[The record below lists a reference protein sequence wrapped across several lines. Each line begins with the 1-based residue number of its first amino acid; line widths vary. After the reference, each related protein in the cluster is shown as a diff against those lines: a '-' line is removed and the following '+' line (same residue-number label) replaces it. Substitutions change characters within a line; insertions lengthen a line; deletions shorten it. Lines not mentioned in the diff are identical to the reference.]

1 MLQKERMEQINNK
14 RIMQALEIE
23 RDKRE
28 SERIVRMQE
37 AALCK
42 EKAELGRKQQQALIL
57 RAEILKQVC
66 IINAYVCI
74 VASKLNARMRIDA
87 RLSRRT
93 GERERARAHRRA
105 AKDVRGRSG
114 DSCGSRGAQEEAA
127 GCDGTQVSRDE
138 GEQSARLLYQRSE
151 TDDREYPVNCTG
163 SILK

>member
-1 MLQKERMEQINNK
+1 MTVIKLQAHIDEINMDRVREDVEREWRRKEKEAALKRLEAEKMLQKERMEQINNK

-42 EKAELGRKQQQALIL
+42 EKAELERKQQQALIL

-74 VASKLNARMRIDA
+74 VTSKLNARMRTDA
-87 RLSRRT
+87 RLAS
-93 GERERARAHRRA
+93 HR
-105 AKDVRGRSG
+105 
-114 DSCGSRGAQEEAA
+114 
-127 GCDGTQVSRDE
+127 
-138 GEQSARLLYQRSE
+138 
-151 TDDREYPVNCTG
+151 
-163 SILK
+163 